1 MEEQLVH
8 RHFEDTFRPRR
19 KRQLRFAAKCKFK
32 LLQNTGPILQQ
43 NEVANCSKTETHF
56 AAK

>member
-1 MEEQLVH
+1 MQI
-8 RHFEDTFRPRR
+8 
-19 KRQLRFAAKCKFK
+19 QIAAKHEFV
-32 LLQNTGPILQQ
+32 LQQNTTTGLRQ

>member
-1 MEEQLVH
+1 MQI
-8 RHFEDTFRPRR
+8 
-19 KRQLRFAAKCKFK
+19 QIAAKHEFI
-32 LLQNTGPILQQ
+32 LQQNTGSILQQ